1 MTCHFLAS
9 LLSKM
14 MCNLGGAS
22 YEQDG
27 TRKRVTATAPN
38 ASGSHAARWRGAG
51 RGGPAPERHAH
62 HGVGVERAVARGWV
76 GRAQEPTARSAR
88 RSPGGAA
95 ARVDACAQERRAG
108 RGLCHGSVDPA
119 ARGRVDQAALCPL
132 VQREPGV
139 AHPRGARLLLPTTF
153 GPSPG
158 AQRVGHPTLEA
169 EALAGSKKNAAKQG
183 RIIVFI
189 DESGLS
195 ERPTRVRTWAP
206 RGETPVLQYHF
217 NWHQLSVIAGITFRR
232 FYFRL
237 FPGAIKGP
245 QIIEFL
251 HALGRQIR
259 KPLLVI
265 WDGLPAHRSALV
277 REYLEALK
285 GAIQIEQLPGYAP
298 ELNPTEYIWG
308 HLKHHELANRGAGD
322 FADLKTGAR
331 NRLRSMQRRP
341 TSLRAFWRKAEL
353 PLWICQAFMQ
363 VSIVP

>member
-1 MTCHFLAS
+1 MDKA
-9 LLSKM
+9 
-14 MCNLGGAS
+14 
-22 YEQDG
+22 
-27 TRKRVTATAPN
+27 
-38 ASGSHAARWRGAG
+38 
-51 RGGPAPERHAH
+51 EREAK
-62 HGVGVERAVARGWV
+62 AL
-76 GRAQEPTARSAR
+76 QR
-88 RSPGGAA
+88 R
-95 ARVDACAQERRAG
+95 RLRAG
-108 RGLCHGSVDPA
+108 RLLQRGVAQAEVARRVGVTRTTVSEWNAQLQAGGLEALKRRP
-119 ARGRVDQAALCPL
+119 RGRPSGLDEPQRRELMQALRSGALAEGFPTDLWTLPPSRKIDRAALCAR
-132 VQREPGV
+132 VQREPSV
-139 AHPRGARLLLPTTF
+139 AHSRLAGFLMPTTLRASAGARRDRDQTM
-153 GPSPG
+153 
-158 AQRVGHPTLEA
+158 EA
-169 EALAGSKKNAAKQG
+169 NTLAGSKKNAAKQG

-251 HALGRQIR
+251 TALGRQIR

-285 GAIQIEQLPGYAP
+285 GAIQIEQLPAYAP

-308 HLKHHELANRGAGD
+308 HLKHHELANRCAGD

-341 TSLRAFWRKAEL
+341 SLIRAFWHQAEL
-353 PLWICQAFMQ
+353 PL
-363 VSIVP
+363 